1 MLLQKVNSESE
12 KPGSGIL
19 LKVGL
24 YILSL
29 IVAFM
34 FGYYEHSPSHSAAP
48 APVAVNTPPPA
59 PAPTSAGE
67 EASSVPLAASTPEVE
82 PTISPLS
89 PSASSTPM
97 RIERGTAVSHSTP
110 TPAAA
115 PAKTANEV
123 TVTEPVE
130 IPVKDDTGKITG
142 YINLQKGQL
151 ITPAGVENDQIKV
164 KIGKNFVMVPISS
177 TDMPH

>member
-12 KPGSGIL
+12 KPGSGGL

-29 IVAFM
+29 IAAFL
-34 FGYYEHSPSHSAAP
+34 FGYYEHSPSRTAP
-48 APVAVNTPPPA
+48 EPVAASTPTPA
-59 PAPTSAGE
+59 PAPTSSGD
-67 EASSVPLAASTPEVE
+67 EASSVPLASTPVPETE
-82 PTISPLS
+82 PTVAPVL
-89 PSASSTPM
+89 PSATSTPM
-97 RIERGTAVSHSTP
+97 RIERGTAVTHSTP
-110 TPAAA
+110 A
-115 PAKTANEV
+115 PVVAPVKTANEV

-164 KIGKNFVMVPISS
+164 KIGKSFVMVPVKS
-177 TDMPH
+177 TDMAH